1 MRGGSIMQFSRRR
14 GDSPWDRF
22 FAGLAL
28 VVIAGCGPAGP
39 AVQPV
44 SGTLTIGGAP
54 AKNVQ
59 IVFHPVDAGGLL
71 ASGQVD
77 PSGVYTLRSGN
88 TGAKGALVGKYK
100 VVLSSFEDESMEA
113 ATARYTSGAGK
124 PSAPA
129 KPAFPKEY
137 LAAATS
143 PKEVEVKP
151 GPNTIDIAVE

>member
-1 MRGGSIMQFSRRR
+1 MQLVCRHD
-14 GDSPWDRF
+14 DSPPVRVLTV
-22 FAGLAL
+22 LAIAL
-28 VVIAGCGPAGP
+28 LAGCGPSGP

-44 SGTLTIGGAP
+44 SGTLTIDGSP

-59 IVFHPVDAGGLL
+59 VVFHPVDAGGLM

-77 PSGVYTLRSGN
+77 ASGVYSLRSGN

-100 VVLSSFEDESMEA
+100 VVLSPFEEESMDA
-113 ATARYTSGAGK
+113 AAARYTSGTGK
-124 PSAPA
+124 PTAPA

-137 LAAATS
+137 LAPSTT

-151 GPNTIDIAVE
+151 GPNTIDIAI